1 MPRKAHCLTNFQQ
14 IISSKPRGVRRGSAR
29 RSARAQVLGTTAV
42 SPVQRTRAANIA
54 ASRTAKAAVP
64 TTSTKIIVSN
74 LPVDVNES
82 QIKVCSHLHVLA
94 AFF

>member
-14 IISSKPRGVRRGSAR
+14 IISSKPRTRRGAGR
-29 RSARAQVLGTTAV
+29 RTSARAQVLGSTAV
-42 SPVQRTRAANIA
+42 SPVQRARAANIA

-94 AFF
+94 TFF